1 MTPPTHLRDCSC
13 AFVANIWVF
22 DIIIT
27 ERLSDLVG
35 GVTTQPYEECYL
47 CLN

>member
-13 AFVANIWVF
+13 AFVANILVF
-22 DIIIT
+22 DIIT

-35 GVTTQPYEECYL
+35 RVMTPPYEECYL